1 MFKNIFKI
9 LSSHIVV
16 KSLGLVNIAIVLFFL
31 SVEDFGNY
39 SYSLLLLNLIA
50 VIVDPF
56 LSSYLVDYK
65 TFNYKKFNFGI
76 LILSIILSPAFY
88 FIISYLNKD
97 LNLITYMLFTA
108 TFLVGTSLKSY
119 LNVKERYYSY
129 GIVDIIRQLGIFFTT
144 IIFFYILDSNNYI
157 ELLEFNYLVTFLA
170 MISIAIVFL
179 KKEEIEFNINFTRLK
194 NQTIQSK
201 FLIFYTA
208 LVPFI
213 SFIDSYFVDAYLTE
227 EDLGIY
233 SFSLKIYNI
242 SLMLVVPIFTVL
254 NIKQIEIAKE
264 NNYLTFISKNFKK
277 VILFSVVIFLG
288 TFLFNWIITNYIYL
302 EYKSSFWNTNILMF
316 GSFITYITLPFSFLI
331 AYRKY
336 KYLFTLG
343 VLAILFNI
351 IINYFF
357 IEKYGMMIAA
367 FSTLLSQLIINFGAA
382 FLSYILLRN
391 NKNEN

>member
-97 LNLITYMLFTA
+97 LNLIICMLFTA